1 MSMIQS
7 DLLLGQ
13 EGGAGYAIS
22 RSLRFN
28 SSDSA
33 YLSRVVTSGTN
44 RKTFTFAAWVKR
56 SKIGSG
62 DYYLFHGVG
71 GSGGLAGYT
80 LLGFTADQLWFN
92 DGFSGAVTSTAKFR
106 DPSAWY
112 HVVFAIDSTQATDSN
127 RVKIYVNGAQ
137 ITSFS
142 SAAWPSLNRDFTIN
156 AAVQHTIG
164 WYFSASNDFY
174 LADIHFIDGQALTPS
189 SFGEFDAN
197 GIWQP
202 KAYTGTYGT
211 NGFKLDFAD
220 NSSNTATTL
229 GKDTSGNGNN
239 WTPNNLSI
247 GGISY
252 SSATNGN
259 TPVYDIQIGPTNDL
273 SGTYVWSNAFDANGS
288 TIGLI
293 GPITFINTK
302 PTWSTSAGVEVMAAG
317 NGITAT
323 VNGGTQVA
331 CTNGGWTT
339 ISTGSSG
346 TLNSIWVYSS
356 AGESYFYGVRVDGVE
371 IAVRRQI
378 DDNKNND
385 SLVDSPT
392 NYGTDTGAG
401 GEVRGNY
408 CTANPLKTNSGVGF
422 ANGNLDLNAT
432 AAGWFSCYSTF
443 GITTGKWYWEAEM
456 TTNTSAALNAI
467 ALGICP
473 DDTNILASYVGSTSD
488 SYGVVSN
495 GNKWNSASQ
504 VSYGSSFSAG
514 DIVMVAFDDDNGKIW
529 FGKNGTWFASGNPA
543 AGTNAAYTS
552 ISATRTWIPVF
563 SFDRGRFYCN
573 FGQRPF
579 AYTAPSGFKALCTTN
594 LPTPTGVVAQPS
606 TAMDVKLY
614 TGNGSTNSITG
625 LGFSPDLVWI
635 KARSIGY
642 WHRLIDSVR
651 GAQKFLYSNVTDAE
665 GTSTANDI
673 FTSFDSTGFTLGGAD
688 PSADGLNQNTL
699 PYVAWCFDAGS
710 STVTNTQG
718 SITSS
723 VRANAS
729 AGFSVVTWSKSPAGA
744 HTVGHGIGA
753 PQLVIVKSRSLASE
767 WAVYHSALGATKFL
781 KLNTTDAAGT
791 VSAYWNDTA
800 PTSTTISLG
809 SWSNLAGDNV
819 AYCFAPVA
827 GYSAMG
833 SYVGNGSASDGP
845 FVYTGFRP
853 RWVMLKNANQVT
865 NWYLLDS
872 ARNTYNVVNSLLR
885 PNLSNAELSSVVPI
899 DFLSNGFKIRDSD
912 AGSNANGEVI
922 IYAAFSEACFQFARA
937 R

>member
-1 MSMIQS
+1 MSILNHS
-7 DLLLGQ
+7 LLLGAPA
-13 EGGAGYAIS
+13 GAAAGYQIS
-22 RSLRFN
+22 RSLRFS

-33 YLSRVVTSGTN
+33 FCSRTPASAGN
-44 RKTFTFAAWVKR
+44 RKTWTWAGWVKR
-56 SKIGSG
+56 S
-62 DYYLFHGVG
+62 
-71 GSGGLAGYT
+71 
-80 LLGFTADQLWFN
+80 GF
-92 DGFSGAVTSTAKFR
+92 GAVSAMFGTPSGSVEAFDFNGSDSLRFYTGGGGTSNLSTTAVFR

-112 HVVFAIDSTQATDSN
+112 HIVLAVDTTQATAAN
-127 RVKIYVNGAQ
+127 RARIYVNGSEV
-137 ITSFS
+137 TSFS
-142 SAAWPSLNRDFTIN
+142 GTYPTQNYDCFLNAGN
-156 AAVQHTIG
+156 ALYIG
-164 WYFSASNDFY
+164 DRGAGSQAFNGY
-174 LADIHFIDGQALTPS
+174 LADIHFIDGQALDPT
-189 SFGEFDAN
+189 SFTETDAN
-197 GIWQP
+197 GVLQP

-211 NGFKLDFAD
+211 NGFHLDFSD
-220 NSSNTATTL
+220 NSTAAAL
-229 GKDTSGNGNN
+229 GTDTSGNGNT
-239 WTPNNLSI
+239 WTVNNMSI
-247 GGISY
+247 GGMTY

-273 SGTYVWSNAFDANGS
+273 SGTYIWSNAFDANGS